1 MAHLNSAIIAVLAT
15 TAALAGCGSP
25 SKPNIALR
33 KKNAALRD
41 EVASLKAARESDLSA
56 IRRLESNATTVPLL
70 PHDRID
76 KLFTT
81 HGLRLGKLTGGWNPD
96 ESKPGDEG
104 IQVFTVPTD
113 QAGDE
118 IKATGA
124 FVIDAFD
131 LSRGG
136 EVRLGHWEF
145 PTEETSKR
153 WLGNALQYGF
163 VFEVPWQTI
172 PTGDEVTIR
181 VTFTDELTGRVFT
194 AQRAVK
200 VSVPRTPATQPVTR
214 LVFELGCAV
223 APHPDPLPEY
233 R

>member
-1 MAHLNSAIIAVLAT
+1 MARLTFAIIAVVVS

-25 SKPNIALR
+25 SKSNIALR

-56 IRRLESNATTVPLL
+56 IRRLESNATTVPVL
-70 PHDRID
+70 PHDRVD

-81 HGLRLGKLTGGWNPD
+81 HGLRLGKLTGGWD
-96 ESKPGDEG
+96 ADVSKPGDEG

-118 IKATGA
+118 IKATGT

-131 LSRGG
+131 LSKGG

-145 PTEETSKR
+145 PTEEASKK

-200 VSVPRTPATQPVTR
+200 VILPPSSPATQPVTQR
-214 LVFELGCAV
+214 
-223 APHPDPLPEY
+223 
-233 R
+233 

>member
-1 MAHLNSAIIAVLAT
+1 MAHLNSAIIAVLVT

-56 IRRLESNATTVPLL
+56 IRRLESNATTVPVL

-200 VSVPRTPATQPVTR
+200 VSVPRTPVTQPVAR

>member
-1 MAHLNSAIIAVLAT
+1 MTIVRVLSIATIVT
-15 TAALAGCGSP
+15 VLAGCGSP

-33 KKNAALRD
+33 KKNAELRD

-56 IRRLESNATTVPLL
+56 IRRLESNATTVPVL

-81 HGLRLGKLTGGWNPD
+81 HGLRLGKLTGGWDPD

-118 IKATGA
+118 IKATGT

-131 LSRGG
+131 LSKGG

-153 WLGNALQYGF
+153 WLGSALQYGF
-163 VFEVPWQTI
+163 IFELPWQTV
-172 PTGDEVTIR
+172 PTGGEVTIR

-194 AQRAVK
+194 AQRPVK
-200 VSVPRTPATQPVTR
+200 VSVPRTPATQPVTHLVPSPSGPRRNQSSRRR
-214 LVFELGCAV
+214 LG
-223 APHPDPLPEY
+223 
-233 R
+233 